1 MISKELSC
9 LLSAKCNDFHYSA
22 DRHIF
27 LVTQAKRIVKASK
40 KGNKETSVFS
50 KSARK
55 AYESAAASI
64 LSKMPLMNRLLKAL
78 FALDPTIR
86 GVTLIL
92 NELLKLPELVTNILL
107 TEEEKEEYEVRL
119 ENI

>member
-1 MISKELSC
+1 
-9 LLSAKCNDFHYSA
+9 
-22 DRHIF
+22 
-27 LVTQAKRIVKASK
+27 
-40 KGNKETSVFS
+40 
-50 KSARK
+50 
-55 AYESAAASI
+55 
-64 LSKMPLMNRLLKAL
+64 MNRLLKAL